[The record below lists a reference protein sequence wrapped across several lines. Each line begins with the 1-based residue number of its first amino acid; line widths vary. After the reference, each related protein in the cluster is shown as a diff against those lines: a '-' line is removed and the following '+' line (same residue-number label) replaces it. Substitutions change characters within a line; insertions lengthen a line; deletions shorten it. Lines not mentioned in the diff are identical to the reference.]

1 MAPDP
6 LLSHCNGYAPTSA
19 RVCCRDCDWFL
30 TTAAAEG
37 SIPGHGTPYRSR
49 PYRRL
54 SGRHSSFP
62 KRSENASKLLKPLLL
77 QQLGA
82 KLE

>member
-6 LLSHCNGYAPTSA
+6 LLPQCNGYYAPTSA
-19 RVCCRDCDWFL
+19 RVCRRDCFGFLFL
-30 TTAAAEG
+30 TTAAAE
-37 SIPGHGTPYRSR
+37 

-54 SGRHSSFP
+54 SGRHSTFP